1 MQVRNT
7 HSLQFDTLPGA
18 WQISTVAIAPKNYQT
33 MAEGTWQGSGMSEVL
48 ANSVRKGVR
57 RATTLRVRDFVV
69 LVSCFAAVLVLLL
82 VTGSIG
88 LIEAV
93 VGLVAAGTV
102 AAAYYV
108 GSATILPASAAV
120 DGVPASIVP
129 GPSAASIPL
138 KALPLPAFEID
149 LDERIVA
156 FNAEAEDILR
166 LDNRVRP
173 RASTVIRSPA
183 LLSAIAK
190 AIHTQSSAPQA
201 VDVDAGPNET
211 WRAHISRPPAAERIL
226 IVLEDLTPLRRAA
239 RSRSD
244 FIANASHELRTPL
257 TALSGFIE
265 TMRGPARDDPE
276 SWGRFLDIMAVE
288 SERMSRLISD
298 LLSLSRIESS
308 EQVAPRDQEDMQDIM
323 ASGAAALEGL
333 ADERGVR
340 LDVSGTD
347 EPLPVIGNRDEL
359 IQVVENLISNAIKY
373 CRPEGTVRVTYG
385 LAANPGDARAKAGQ
399 AWEDGERMTL
409 LQSITRPGP
418 GEPAVWVRVEDE
430 GPGIEREH
438 LPRLGERFY
447 RTDQSRGGKITG
459 TGLGLAI
466 VKHIMAHHRGGMAVE
481 TRLGKGAAF
490 GVWLPALRV
499 KAEEGV

>member
-1 MQVRNT
+1 
-7 HSLQFDTLPGA
+7 
-18 WQISTVAIAPKNYQT
+18 
-33 MAEGTWQGSGMSEVL
+33 MSEAL
-48 ANSVRKGVR
+48 ANAAQKGVR

-69 LVSCFAAVLVLLL
+69 LISCFAAVLILLL

-88 LIEAV
+88 MIEAV
-93 VGLVAAGTV
+93 VALIAASAV

-108 GSATILPASAAV
+108 GSATVLPASTAA
-120 DGVPASIVP
+120 DGAPASIVP
-129 GPSAASIPL
+129 GPATASIPL

-183 LLSAIAK
+183 LLSAIDK
-190 AIHTQSSAPQA
+190 AIRSQSDAPMA

-211 WRAHISRPPAAERIL
+211 WRAHLSRPPEAERIL

-239 RSRSD
+239 RARSD

-276 SWGRFLDIMAVE
+276 SWGRFLDIMAGE

-308 EQVAPRDQEDMQDIM
+308 EQVAPRDHVNMKDIM
-323 ASGAAALEGL
+323 RSGTAALEGF
-333 ADERGVR
+333 ADERGITLEVTGAE
-340 LDVSGTD
+340 VS
-347 EPLPVIGNRDEL
+347 LPVIGNRDEL
-359 IQVVENLISNAIKY
+359 IQVVENLVSNAIKY
-373 CRPEGTVRVTYG
+373 CRPDGTVRVTYG
-385 LAANPGDARAKAGQ
+385 FAADTAEARARAGQ
-399 AWEDGERMTL
+399 AWENSERMTL
-409 LQSITRPGP
+409 LQSINRPGP

-466 VKHIMAHHRGGMAVE
+466 VKHIMAHHRGGLAVE
-481 TRLGKGAAF
+481 TLLGKGSAF
-490 GVWLPALRV
+490 GVWLPAMRR
-499 KAEEGV
+499 KAEEA

>member
-1 MQVRNT
+1 
-7 HSLQFDTLPGA
+7 
-18 WQISTVAIAPKNYQT
+18 
-33 MAEGTWQGSGMSEVL
+33 MSEAL
-48 ANSVRKGVR
+48 ANGTRKGVR
-57 RATTLRVRDFVV
+57 RATTLRVRDFIV
-69 LVSCFAAVLVLLL
+69 LVSCFAAVLILLL
-82 VTGSIG
+82 MTSSIG
-88 LIEAV
+88 LIEAIV
-93 VGLVAAGTV
+93 ALIAAGAV

-108 GSATILPASAAV
+108 GSATVLPASAVA

-129 GPSAASIPL
+129 SPSTASIPL

-183 LLSAIAK
+183 LLSAIDK
-190 AIHTQSSAPQA
+190 AIHEKIDAPLS
-201 VDVDAGPNET
+201 VEVDAGPNET
-211 WRAHISRPPAAERIL
+211 WRAHISRPSDIDRVL

-239 RSRSD
+239 RARSD

-265 TMRGPARDDPE
+265 TMRGPAKDDKE

-308 EQVAPRDQEDMQDIM
+308 EQVAPRDQEDVQEIM
-323 ASGAAALEGL
+323 SSGTAALEGF
-333 ADERGVR
+333 ADEHGIR
-340 LDVSGTD
+340 LEVSGTD
-347 EPLPVIGNRDEL
+347 APLPVIGNRDEL
-359 IQVVENLISNAIKY
+359 IQVIENLISNAIKY
-373 CRPEGTVRVTYG
+373 CRKDGTVRVTYG
-385 LAANPGDARAKAGQ
+385 FAADMSEARMRAGQ
-399 AWEDGERMTL
+399 AWDDSERMTL
-409 LQSITRPGP
+409 LQSINRPGP

-481 TRLGKGAAF
+481 TAMGKGSAF
-490 GVWLPALRV
+490 GVWLPAMRR
-499 KAEEGV
+499 ETGGV

>member
-1 MQVRNT
+1 
-7 HSLQFDTLPGA
+7 
-18 WQISTVAIAPKNYQT
+18 
-33 MAEGTWQGSGMSEVL
+33 MSEAL
-48 ANSVRKGVR
+48 ANAARKGVR

-69 LVSCFAAVLVLLL
+69 LMSCFAAVLLLLL

-93 VGLVAAGTV
+93 VALIAASAV

-108 GSATILPASAAV
+108 GSATVLPASNAA
-120 DGVPASIVP
+120 DGAPASIAP
-129 GPSAASIPL
+129 GPATASIPL

-183 LLSAIAK
+183 LLSAIDK
-190 AIHTQSSAPQA
+190 AIRSQSDTPMA

-211 WRAHISRPPAAERIL
+211 WRAHLSRPPEAERIL

-239 RSRSD
+239 RARSD

-276 SWGRFLDIMAVE
+276 SWGRFLDIMAGE

-308 EQVAPRDQEDMQDIM
+308 EQVAPRDHVNMKDIM
-323 ASGAAALEGL
+323 RSGTAALEGF
-333 ADERGVR
+333 ADERGIA
-340 LDVSGTD
+340 LEVSGA
-347 EPLPVIGNRDEL
+347 EAPLPVIGNRDEL
-359 IQVVENLISNAIKY
+359 IQVVENLVSNAIKY
-373 CRPEGTVRVTYG
+373 SRPDGTVRVTYG
-385 LAANPGDARAKAGQ
+385 FAADTAEARARAGQ
-399 AWEDGERMTL
+399 AWR
-409 LQSITRPGP
+409 
-418 GEPAVWVRVEDE
+418 
-430 GPGIEREH
+430 
-438 LPRLGERFY
+438 
-447 RTDQSRGGKITG
+447 
-459 TGLGLAI
+459 
-466 VKHIMAHHRGGMAVE
+466 
-481 TRLGKGAAF
+481 AAS
-490 GVWLPALRV
+490 G
-499 KAEEGV
+499 

>member
-1 MQVRNT
+1 MSDALIT
-7 HSLQFDTLPGA
+7 AAH
-18 WQISTVAIAPKNYQT
+18 K
-33 MAEGTWQGSGMSEVL
+33 GTQKS
-48 ANSVRKGVR
+48 VR
-57 RATTLRVRDFVV
+57 RATTLRIRDFIV
-69 LVSCFAAVLVLLL
+69 LISCFAAVLLLLL

-88 LIEAV
+88 VIEA
-93 VGLVAAGTV
+93 LAALIAAGAV

-108 GSATILPASAAV
+108 GSATVLPPSAAA
-120 DGVPASIVP
+120 DGVPANAAP
-129 GPSAASIPL
+129 GPSTASIPL

-173 RASTVIRSPA
+173 RASTVIRSPS
-183 LLSAIAK
+183 LLSAIDK
-190 AIHTQSSAPQA
+190 AIHTQVDAPLA
-201 VDVDAGPNET
+201 VEVDAGPNET
-211 WRAHISRPPAAERIL
+211 WRAHVSRPVDTGRVL

-239 RSRSD
+239 RARSD

-265 TMRGPARDDPE
+265 TMRGPAKDDKE

-308 EQVAPRDQEDMQDIM
+308 EQVAPRDQVDIQNIM
-323 ASGAAALEGL
+323 VSGAAALEGF
-333 ADERGVR
+333 ADERGIR
-340 LDVSGTD
+340 LEVSGTSD
-347 EPLPVIGNRDEL
+347 PLPVIGNRDEL

-373 CRPEGTVRVTYG
+373 CRKDGTVRVTYG
-385 LAANPGDARAKAGQ
+385 YAADTVEARARAGQ
-399 AWEDGERMTL
+399 AWEGSERMTL
-409 LQSITRPGP
+409 LQSVNRPGP

-430 GPGIEREH
+430 GPGIERQH

-481 TRLGKGAAF
+481 TVMDKGSAF
-490 GVWLPALRV
+490 GVWLPAMRA
-499 KAEEGV
+499 KTAAA

>member
-1 MQVRNT
+1 
-7 HSLQFDTLPGA
+7 
-18 WQISTVAIAPKNYQT
+18 
-33 MAEGTWQGSGMSEVL
+33 MSEAL
-48 ANSVRKGVR
+48 ANAAQKGVR

-69 LVSCFAAVLVLLL
+69 LISCFAAVLILLL

-88 LIEAV
+88 MIEAV
-93 VGLVAAGTV
+93 VALIAASAV

-108 GSATILPASAAV
+108 GSANVLPASTAA
-120 DGVPASIVP
+120 DGAPASIVP
-129 GPSAASIPL
+129 GPATASIPL

-183 LLSAIAK
+183 LLSAIDK
-190 AIHTQSSAPQA
+190 AIRSQSDAPMA

-211 WRAHISRPPAAERIL
+211 WRAHLSRPPEAERIL

-239 RSRSD
+239 RARSD
-244 FIANASHELRTPL
+244 FIANASHELRTP
-257 TALSGFIE
+257 LSGFIE

-276 SWGRFLDIMAVE
+276 SWGRFLDIMAGE

-308 EQVAPRDQEDMQDIM
+308 EQVAPRDHVNMKDIM
-323 ASGAAALEGL
+323 RSGTAALEGF
-333 ADERGVR
+333 ADERGITLEVTGAE
-340 LDVSGTD
+340 VS
-347 EPLPVIGNRDEL
+347 LPVIGNRDEL
-359 IQVVENLISNAIKY
+359 IQVVENLVSNAIKY
-373 CRPEGTVRVTYG
+373 SRPGGTVRVTYG
-385 LAANPGDARAKAGQ
+385 FATDTAEARARAGQ
-399 AWEDGERMTL
+399 AWENSERMTL
-409 LQSITRPGP
+409 LQSINRPGP

-466 VKHIMAHHRGGMAVE
+466 VKHIMAHHRGGLAVE
-481 TRLGKGAAF
+481 TLLGKGSAF
-490 GVWLPALRV
+490 GVWLPAMRR
-499 KAEEGV
+499 KAEEA